1 MSQFHPQEFVLFAL
15 LILLEI
21 ALSVDN
27 LAGMRE
33 KLISLPERL
42 RFRTSMLASITG
54 LGVRVALVVI
64 LVHVGKL
71 LDPFFINT
79 IFGSGRVVLLALGG
93 GFLVVKAT
101 GDLRQHLDKG
111 SNPVLT
117 ARLRNNMPSLG
128 EIIIYDALLSIDS
141 VVAALALANNLALV
155 LAAMMVAH
163 VFLNIFWK
171 QIDNFFLCR
180 PQLMTLTLCFLFA
193 LGFVSLVR
201 IMGMV
206 LAEETLIIALGF
218 GLAVELLNGKT
229 VEPKSR
235 ATLVARLQKA
245 PRKIEPRPGSPQ
257 SATVGQQSDL
267 ESTGE
272 IEIFVPQTCTTC
284 SSTTFS
290 AFSFCMSCGTSVGAE
305 AHA

>member
-1 MSQFHPQEFVLFAL
+1 MTHFHPQELVLFAL

-33 KLISLPERL
+33 KLANLPKRL
-42 RFRTSMLASITG
+42 RFRTSMLASVTG
-54 LGVRVALVVI
+54 LGVRIALVVI
-64 LVHVGKL
+64 LVHLGKL
-71 LDPFFINT
+71 LDPLFVNT
-79 IFGSGRVVLLALGG
+79 VFGSGRIALLALGG
-93 GFLVVKAT
+93 AFLVIKAT
-101 GDLRQHLDKG
+101 GDLRQHLDKA
-111 SNPVLT
+111 SSPILT
-117 ARLRNNMPSLG
+117 ARLTNNMPSLG

-141 VVAALALANNLALV
+141 VVAALALANNLPMV

-163 VFLNIFWK
+163 VILNIFWK

-180 PQLMTLTLCFLFA
+180 PQLMTLTLCFLLV

-201 IMGMV
+201 IMGLV

-218 GLAVELLNGKT
+218 GLGVELLNGKT

-235 ATLVARLQKA
+235 ATTIALPRA
-245 PRKIEPRPGSPQ
+245 PRQIETAYKEPDAFAVSVERSPEK
-257 SATVGQQSDL
+257 AEEVEL
-267 ESTGE
+267 
-272 IEIFVPQTCTTC
+272 FVPQICGSC
-284 SSTTFS
+284 NSTTFS
-290 AFSFCMSCGTSVGAE
+290 AFSFCMSCGSSVNAE

>member
-1 MSQFHPQEFVLFAL
+1 MTQFHPQELVLFAL

-33 KLISLPERL
+33 MLANLPERL

-54 LGVRVALVVI
+54 LAVRIALVVI
-64 LVHVGKL
+64 LVHLSKL
-71 LDPFFINT
+71 LDPLFVNT
-79 IFGSGRVVLLALGG
+79 IFGSGRVALLAVGG
-93 GFLVVKAT
+93 GFLVIKAT

-141 VVAALALANNLALV
+141 VVAALALANNLPLV

-163 VFLNIFWK
+163 VILNIFWK
-171 QIDNFFLCR
+171 QIDNFFVCR
-180 PQLMTLTLCFLFA
+180 PQLMTLTLCFLLV

-229 VEPKSR
+229 VEPTSR
-235 ATLVARLQKA
+235 LTK
-245 PRKIEPRPGSPQ
+245 
-257 SATVGQQSDL
+257 TVGPRVPRQEETTSPTRYPIGVAEKLPQL
-267 ESTGE
+267 KEE
-272 IEIFVPQTCTTC
+272 VELFVPQTCVTC
-284 SSTTFS
+284 NSTTFS
-290 AFSFCMSCGTSVGAE
+290 AFSFCMSCGSSVSAE